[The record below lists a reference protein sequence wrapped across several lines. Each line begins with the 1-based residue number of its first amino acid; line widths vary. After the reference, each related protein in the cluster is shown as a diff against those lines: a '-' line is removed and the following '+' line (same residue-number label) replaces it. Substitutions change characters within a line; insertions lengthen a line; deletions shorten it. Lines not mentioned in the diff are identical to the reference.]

1 MGLICGRRVATVTE
15 LWQTPG
21 FFWVFWDFL
30 CVLFCLVVWP
40 IVAFDFL
47 VSIPKFECGL
57 V

>member
-1 MGLICGRRVATVTE
+1 MVNSWFLLGVLGFLVRVVLSCGGL
-15 LWQTPG
+15 
-21 FFWVFWDFL
+21 
-30 CVLFCLVVWP
+30 